1 MYIQL
6 KTFRHEDISH
16 YIVNLFNR
24 FMHNT
29 PIEKMDTFFSG
40 KNGMIFAYKHE
51 TDEFKV
57 EVTINTKRITI
68 GNFIIKS
75 AKSWTNVH
83 VNIDDELES
92 ISINNK
98 VFHTLGDLYPYLKD
112 NFSNYQTLDT
122 SFTFSDD
129 LFVAVDVVN
138 NVIQKGIS
146 HGTLHYKK
154 GIHVYRPI
162 SGHTEV
168 LEVVTVSDEFD
179 DMEIKFSQSGLIFID
194 SSEQRIHEV
203 SQIENISEPI
213 ITLSDQS
220 QISYS
225 DLYETILSQENN

>member
-6 KTFRHEDISH
+6 KTSRHEDISH
-16 YIVNLFNR
+16 YIVAQFNR

-29 PIEKMDTFFSG
+29 PIEKMNAFFSG
-40 KNGMIFAYKHE
+40 KNGIIFAYKHE

-57 EVTINTKRITI
+57 EVTINTKRVSIH
-68 GNFIIKS
+68 NFIIKS

-83 VNIDDELES
+83 VDIDDELES

-98 VFHTLGDLYPYLKD
+98 VFHTLGDIYPYLKD

-129 LFVAVDVVN
+129 LFAGVDVVN
-138 NVIQKGIS
+138 NVIQKGVS
-146 HGTLHYKK
+146 HGTLYYKK
-154 GIHVYRPI
+154 DIHVYRPI

-168 LEVVTVSDEFD
+168 LEVVTVSNEFD
-179 DMEIKFSQSGLIFID
+179 DTELKFSRSGLIFID
-194 SSEQRIHEV
+194 SSEQHIHEV
-203 SQIENISEPI
+203 SKIKNLSEHI
-213 ITLSDQS
+213 VTLSDQS

-225 DLYETILSQENN
+225 ELYETILSQENN